1 MSTHAT
7 AVFEVKTW
15 DEKPYQ
21 EIEGGSKLTRASVT
35 KAYRGDITG
44 DATSESLMFYRADG
58 SAVFAGLE
66 RVVAVIGGRAGSFV
80 LQVSGTYRDR
90 TATCDCTV
98 IADSG
103 SGELRG
109 LRGEGRYVATHVD
122 YPNVPFTLDYSFE

>member
-1 MSTHAT
+1 MSTRAT

-44 DATSESLMFYRADG
+44 DATSESLMFYRTDG
-58 SAVFAGLE
+58 SAVFVGHE
-66 RVVAVIGGRAGSFV
+66 RVVGSIGGRAGSFV
-80 LQVSGTYRDR
+80 LQVSGTYHDG

-98 IADSG
+98 VADSG
-103 SGELRG
+103 SSELRG